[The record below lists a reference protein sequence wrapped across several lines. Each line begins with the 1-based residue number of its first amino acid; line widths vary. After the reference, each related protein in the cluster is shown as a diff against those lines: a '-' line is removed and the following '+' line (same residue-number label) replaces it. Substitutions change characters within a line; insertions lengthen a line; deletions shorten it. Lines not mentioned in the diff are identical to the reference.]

1 MCSHNKYIFLLGY
14 HPQWQQLEN
23 NPVTKLLFRQAGFIP
38 VQMSANGHGEANDYD
53 RMSFKSLLTSA
64 KQAFVEGFDIA
75 ILPEGQLNPHPE
87 QGLLPLF
94 SGAYTLAKLSKR
106 KIHFMALHGVHTLW
120 HPIHGMEPTGR
131 DISVQVFPGG
141 RTFASAAEFV
151 ETFTHVVG
159 PFGTSGKNAPDV
171 KVWLDGSAYLKVNQN
186 ESCSTGTDTVIVE
199 E

>member
-1 MCSHNKYIFLLGY
+1 MYKYIY
-14 HPQWQQLEN
+14 IPQWQQLEN

-53 RMSFKSLLTSA
+53 RTSFKSLLTSA

-151 ETFTHVVG
+151 TTFSHVVG
-159 PFGTSGKNAPDV
+159 PFATSGRNAPDLAE
-171 KVWLDGSAYLKVNQN
+171 WLDGSAYLKEDRN
-186 ESCSTGTDTVIVE
+186 ESCSTSTTNVVLE